1 MSAPGPN
8 ALDTAGVAGEYDGA
22 APVPPTPPPP
32 PPGPPAGV
40 PGDLWTALTSYK
52 ANYAAYVVSK
62 QASHKTAY
70 ERALA
75 IANQAIANL
84 ESATENNDSTIQS
97 FLASYSETSGDILDL
112 QTKSRDIQTK
122 GPALQ
127 DQLVQAQRLHT
138 ATAAEVDDTALYVKS
153 AIVIGLLIVVG
164 IVGIA

>member
-1 MSAPGPN
+1 
-8 ALDTAGVAGEYDGA
+8 
-22 APVPPTPPPP
+22 
-32 PPGPPAGV
+32 
-40 PGDLWTALTSYK
+40 
-52 ANYAAYVVSK
+52 VSK

-70 ERALA
+70 EHALA

-84 ESATENNDSTIQS
+84 ESATENNESTIQE
-97 FLASYSETSGDILDL
+97 FLASYSTTSGDILDL
-112 QTKSRDIQTK
+112 QTKSRDIRTK

-138 ATAAEVDDTALYVKS
+138 ATATEVDDTALYVKS